1 MYANIDYLRTL
12 ANPDKKKLIK
22 IAKIMI
28 AANKFIYFLY
38 CKYSKALTNI
48 G

>member
-22 IAKIMI
+22 NAKNMI
-28 AANKFIYFLY
+28 SY
-38 CKYSKALTNI
+38 CKFF
-48 G
+48 